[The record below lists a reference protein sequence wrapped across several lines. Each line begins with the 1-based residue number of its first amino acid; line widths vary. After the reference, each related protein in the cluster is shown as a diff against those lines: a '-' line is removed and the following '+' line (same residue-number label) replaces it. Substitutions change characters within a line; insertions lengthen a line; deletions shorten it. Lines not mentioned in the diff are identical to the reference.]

1 MEFQYDFLDDKVYLA
16 ISDFRKKHT
25 EQYKLVFLLVKLVDK
40 IMNDEDCK
48 KYNNDRE
55 KYIIC
60 TIYDCYSTYSS
71 EILLLERGLV
81 SDYRV
86 LLRTFYEK
94 KFKLF
99 AVIKSKRNYN
109 KVIAEQEYYSTY
121 WAKQIL
127 ENKNHIFDDFIGKI
141 KEEDYDFENYENKK
155 MSIESWANNASLKS
169 EYNRQYSL
177 LSENTHYG
185 IGSLVEKL
193 QISENDKVTYLSF
206 SYDNFD
212 ENLITASYEMF
223 KCIEKFLD
231 FMNCEKFKYQLLRI
245 DKQFRKL
252 VKQHQKNEGIKK

>member
-1 MEFQYDFLDDKVYLA
+1 MNIQYDFLDNNAYLLVNN
-16 ISDFRKKHT
+16 FRKKHT
-25 EQYKLVFLLVKLVDK
+25 EQYKLVFSIIELIDK

-48 KYNNDRE
+48 KYTNDRE

-60 TIYDCYSTYSS
+60 TIYDCYTTYSS

-99 AVIKSKRNYN
+99 AVIKNKRNYN
-109 KVIAEQEYYSTY
+109 KVVAEQEYYSTY

-127 ENKNHIFDDFIGKI
+127 DNKNNWYDDLIDKI
-141 KEEDYDFENYENKK
+141 NKEDYDFDNYENKK
-155 MSIESWANNASLKS
+155 MSIESWANNSSLKS
-169 EYNRQYSL
+169 EYEKQYSL
-177 LSENTHYG
+177 LSQDTHYG

-193 QISENDKVTYLSF
+193 QLGEDDKVTYLSF
-206 SYDNFD
+206 SYTNFD
-212 ENLITASYEMF
+212 ENLIIASYEMF
-223 KCIEKFLD
+223 KCIEKFLC
-231 FMNCEKFKYQLLRI
+231 FITCEKFKYQISRI

-252 VKQHQKNEGIKK
+252 VKQLQNKKN